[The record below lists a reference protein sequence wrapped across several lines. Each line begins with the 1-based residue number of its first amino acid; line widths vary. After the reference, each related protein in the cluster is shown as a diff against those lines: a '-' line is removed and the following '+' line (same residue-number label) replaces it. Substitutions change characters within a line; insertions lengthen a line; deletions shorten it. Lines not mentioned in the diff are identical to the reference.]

1 MRAPCHAGFFV
12 IRLISFDKLL
22 EPGITLRA
30 AATAKM
36 PRAADFAGLF
46 TFP

>member
-1 MRAPCHAGFFV
+1 
-12 IRLISFDKLL
+12 LDKILQR
-22 EPGITLRA
+22 GVGWAA

-36 PRAADFAGLF
+36 PRAADFAGSF

>member
-1 MRAPCHAGFFV
+1 M
-12 IRLISFDKLL
+12 ILLDKYFKRVAV
-22 EPGITLRA
+22 PTL

>member
-1 MRAPCHAGFFV
+1 LDKKFKRSVAPT
-12 IRLISFDKLL
+12 
-22 EPGITLRA
+22 P